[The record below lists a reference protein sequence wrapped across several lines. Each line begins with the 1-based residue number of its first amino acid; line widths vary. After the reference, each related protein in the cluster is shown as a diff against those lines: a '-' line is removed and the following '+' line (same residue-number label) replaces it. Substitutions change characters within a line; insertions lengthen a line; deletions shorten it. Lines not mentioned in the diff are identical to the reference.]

1 MILWLSNNPEVVIAL
16 FSIISGAIGWCF
28 KSLQGVNKSNRL
40 QQEAL
45 KIILRRELKTL
56 CDYCV
61 DKEHANDS
69 EMKEFL
75 DTYSVY
81 ENLYGSN
88 GYADSLM
95 EKMTELFERS
105 RV

>member
-1 MILWLSNNPEVVIAL
+1 MILWLQNNPEVVIAL
-16 FSIISGAIGWCF
+16 FSFISGGIGWCF

-56 CDYCV
+56 CDYCAE
-61 DKEHANDS
+61 KEHANDS

-75 DTYSVY
+75 DTYNVY
-81 ENLYGSN
+81 ESLYGDN
-88 GYADSLM
+88 GYSNALYDTM
-95 EKMTELFERS
+95 VELFERS
-105 RV
+105 K

>member
-1 MILWLSNNPEVVIAL
+1 MEWLSNNPEVVITL
-16 FSIISGAIGWCF
+16 LTLIGTGFGWCM
-28 KSLQGVNKSNRL
+28 KALQGIGKSNKL

-56 CDYCV
+56 CDCCV
-61 DKEHANDS
+61 RKEHANDS

-75 DTYSVY
+75 DTYEVY

-88 GYADSLM
+88 GYADSLKD
-95 EKMTELFERS
+95 EMTELYER
-105 RV
+105 RKV